1 MMLLCVY
8 KSKFHGAFACA
19 TAWRC
24 RFLTA
29 RRSLHGRIRHSTHWL
44 ICAQVIICSPN
55 TRLGGESLLVHQ
67 ELRFHRLIVDESHA
81 TRGATERFLSENALV
96 DPPPPG
102 NTYSR
107 RTFTPRFDSCWLV
120 TGTPFTTGLGQMKT
134 GAAALGCWTGKLS
147 AFDGRTQRPKTFA
160 AAADALRALMIRH
173 TKDQVINGGRALSL
187 PKLDAR
193 TVRIDLPQAARA
205 GYEQLRASCADKVRR
220 RVGTVLCGNQ
230 VSGAPRHRRVISHRH
245 GQAIAARHGPGES

>member
-1 MMLLCVY
+1 MAASSPRNDFVM
-8 KSKFHGAFACA
+8 
-19 TAWRC
+19 
-24 RFLTA
+24 
-29 RRSLHGRIRHSTHWL
+29 HSTHWL

-55 TRLGGESLLVHQ
+55 TRLSGESLLVHQ

-81 TRGATERFLSENALV
+81 TRGATERFLSENALI
-96 DPPPPG
+96 DPQPNGPP
-102 NTYSR
+102 YRR

-120 TGTPFTTGLGQMKT
+120 TGTPFETGLGQMKT
-134 GAAALGCWTGKLS
+134 GAAALGCWGEKLS
-147 AFDGRTQRPKTFA
+147 LYDRPLDARSFA
-160 AAADALRALMIRH
+160 KAADVIRSLMIRH